1 MKDKMYKLLD
11 DETRAEMV
19 TRITC
24 NYILAFNGP
33 DMRPPDQ
40 ITTAKFMA
48 TMIDAFD
55 DKFPRPDSSE

>member
-1 MKDKMYKLLD
+1 MYKLLD

-19 TRITC
+19 TRITS

-40 ITTAKFMA
+40 ITISKFMNQIA
-48 TMIDAFD
+48 EALDE
-55 DKFPRPDSSE
+55 KFPRPDSSD